1 MAVLRIVVCDR
12 PFVSGSNCGHTA
24 VLRIAVFVFV
34 FLRGGG
40 RGGLEDPK
48 CSKMVVFRIVVC
60 AIPYV

>member
-1 MAVLRIVVCDR
+1 MAVLRIAVCDR

-40 RGGLEDPK
+40 RGG
-48 CSKMVVFRIVVC
+48 SKTPSVAKWLC
-60 AIPYV
+60 LG